1 MLQPDLHRIVILDE
15 NQVRRDY
22 LRSLIFG
29 WGYLPFCFEKVSIC
43 LDNLTPI
50 NPDLIIS
57 GPLYLGRTFRFIYAL
72 RMINCIL
79 PVILISDDHAVQD
92 FINTNGLTDVLVINV
107 TLEASDIKTAIS
119 RIQTG
124 RLKKKKYRDYPLIIG
139 RHPSM
144 LEIKKVIPEL
154 GRSNETI
161 LIQGETG
168 AGKELVAK
176 AIHCRSDRRN
186 NPFIKADFTGDQCK
200 LFESEI
206 FGNNTGMFTRA
217 SINKKEKIE
226 DNNRGTIFIDEIAK
240 VNGTLLSALFHLL
253 DQGSTSK
260 FGQNGNKKIDVRI
273 IAASDTNLR
282 DLVERGK
289 FRKDLYYRLN
299 IIGLEILPLRNRIE
313 DIPLLAGFFA
323 DKFCREYGKI
333 HYELS
338 KRTLNTFLC
347 YHWPGNVRELE
358 NVVKSLVLLAD
369 ENRIIDNLNLYYQK
383 SHALDDINS
392 DEGNYT
398 FSEFPDVKSMLM
410 GINKTSLKDI
420 RKEFTI
426 RTESKLVKKA
436 LERTNWNRKKAAA
449 VLDISY
455 RSLLNKIKAY
465 NVA

>member
-1 MLQPDLHRIVILDE
+1 MLQTDLHRIVILDE

-29 WGYLPFCFEKVSIC
+29 WGYMPFCFEKVSIC

-50 NPDLIIS
+50 KPELIIS
-57 GPLYLGRTFRFIYAL
+57 GPLYIERTFRFIYAL
-72 RMINCIL
+72 RIINNTL
-79 PVILISDDHAVQD
+79 PVIIISDDQAVQD

-107 TLEASDIKTAIS
+107 TFEASEIKAVIS
-119 RIQTG
+119 RIQTE
-124 RLKKKKYRDYPLIIG
+124 RLKRKKYRDYPLIIG
-139 RHPSM
+139 QHPSM

-154 GRSNETI
+154 GRSNETV

-168 AGKELVAK
+168 AGKELLAK
-176 AIHCRSDRRN
+176 AIHCRSERRN
-186 NPFIKADFTGDQCK
+186 NPFIKADFTGHQCK
-200 LFESEI
+200 LFECEI
-206 FGNNTGMFTRA
+206 FRNNTGAFTGA
-217 SINKKEKIE
+217 WGNEKEKIE
-226 DNNRGTIFIDEIAK
+226 DNSRGTIFIDEIANI
-240 VNGTLLSALFHLL
+240 NGTLLSALFHLL

-282 DLVERGK
+282 DLVKRGK
-289 FRKDLYYRLN
+289 VRKDLYYRLN

-313 DIPLLAGFFA
+313 DIPLLTGFLA
-323 DKFCREYGKI
+323 DKFCKEYGKS

-338 KRTLNTFLC
+338 KRTLSTFLC
-347 YHWPGNVRELE
+347 YHWPGNVGELE

-369 ENRIIDNLNLYYQK
+369 ENSIIDNLNLYYQK
-383 SHALDDINS
+383 SHALGVIDS
-392 DEGNYT
+392 CEENYT
-398 FSEFPDVKSMLM
+398 FSEYPDVKSMLM
-410 GINKTSLKDI
+410 GTNKMSLKDI
-420 RKEFTI
+420 RKEFII
-426 RTESKLVKKA
+426 RTERKLVKKA

-455 RSLLNKIKAY
+455 KSLLNKIKAY